1 MFAFARR
8 CAKPACRPPG
18 SHPQLVLKVSSAEV
32 MSLSGTYSGVMFVVW
47 LDAGVLGL
55 CLLLRGGVPS
65 LRVDRQVRIHSWFSK
80 YRLQK

>member
-1 MFAFARR
+1 M
-8 CAKPACRPPG
+8 
-18 SHPQLVLKVSSAEV
+18 